1 MSYIHELLIFQTPDI
16 VGNFIC
22 RTKTSSGPRN
32 LSYGTQL
39 VNGEMEDL
47 KLNCLLVK
55 HKDMKRVDLSRYL
68 YYTTIQSH
76 N

>member
-1 MSYIHELLIFQTPDI
+1 MSYIHELLIFQTPDV

-22 RTKTSSGPRN
+22 RTKAPSGPRK
-32 LSYGTQL
+32 LSNGTQL

-47 KLNCLLVK
+47 KLNCLLVR
-55 HKDMKRVDLSRYL
+55 HKDMKRVDLRRYL